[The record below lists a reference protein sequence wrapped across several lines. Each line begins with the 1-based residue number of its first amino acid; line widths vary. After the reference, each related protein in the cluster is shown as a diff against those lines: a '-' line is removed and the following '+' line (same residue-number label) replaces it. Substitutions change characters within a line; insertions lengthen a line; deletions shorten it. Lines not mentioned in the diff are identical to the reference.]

1 MKLHTVIRNFIT
13 SHLEFF
19 EESPEFSD
27 HDDIFELGFV
37 SSLFAMQLVTF
48 VQEQFGV
55 DIKDDDINLS
65 NFSSV
70 NSIVHLIQ
78 KKQHN
83 NDRQTLSERIE
94 H

>member
-1 MKLHTVIRNFIT
+1 MEFHKTIRTFIT
-13 SHLEFF
+13 EHLEFF
-19 EESPEFSD
+19 EETPEFSD

-48 VQEQFGV
+48 VQEQFG
-55 DIKDDDINLS
+55 ITLDDRDINLA

-70 NSIVHLIQ
+70 NSIVHLIKQ
-78 KKQHN
+78 KQYQK
-83 NDRQTLSERIE
+83 EIE

>member
-1 MKLHTVIRNFIT
+1 MNLHEAIRAFIT
-13 SHLEFF
+13 NHLEFF
-19 EESPEFSD
+19 EEKPEFSD

-48 VQEQFGV
+48 VREQFGV
-55 DIKDDDINLS
+55 NIEDGDITLN

-78 KKQHN
+78 RKQ
-83 NDRQTLSERIE
+83 R
-94 H
+94 